1 MNHGLDVTLRA
12 AQHADQDC
20 IDMLM
25 QFYHYDASEWISL
38 DVTENGRYAVRSTD
52 RFWQSTGQFPFLI
65 FVEGA
70 IAGFAVVDKE
80 VTNTDSDFNVAY
92 LFVLRRF
99 RGRGVGRIVAHK
111 LFAQFRGRW
120 EVYQVEQ
127 NLDAIDFWRR
137 VIGDFTHGEFEQ
149 RILMIDGR
157 KSVQQL
163 FRS

>member
-1 MNHGLDVTLRA
+1 MRPVQNVELQV
-12 AQHADQDC
+12 AQESDHDC

-25 QFYHYDASEWISL
+25 QFYHYDASEWFSL
-38 DVTENGRYAVRSTD
+38 DVAQNGRYAIRSTD
-52 RFWQSTGQFPFLI
+52 RFWQSAGQFPFLI
-65 FVEGA
+65 LVEGA

-80 VTNTDSDFNVAY
+80 VTNADTDFNVGY
-92 LFVLRRF
+92 LFVLRRY
-99 RGRGVGRIVAHK
+99 RGRGVGRIVAHQ
-111 LFAQFRGRW
+111 LFAQFRGCW

-137 VIGDFTHGEFEQ
+137 VIGDFTRGKFDE
-149 RILMIDGR
+149 RALMIDGR